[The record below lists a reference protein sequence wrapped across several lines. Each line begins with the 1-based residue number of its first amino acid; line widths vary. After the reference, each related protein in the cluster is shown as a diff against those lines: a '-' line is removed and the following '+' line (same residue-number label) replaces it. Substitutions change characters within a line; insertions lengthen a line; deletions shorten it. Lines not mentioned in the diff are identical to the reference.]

1 VSSSFSGT
9 DNSIDIPSLLA
20 TSENNAI
27 EIHANGFLHH
37 WDETPAWQIQIDRIR
52 LSEQS
57 ATLLNDIIADQKTVS
72 FISNLGTINL
82 TGQSEG
88 LGHSIDSEIH
98 LQSDAGDVDA
108 DFNMNQQKQF
118 MPLYEQMEREIY
130 QVNRNA
136 RALANEVEKKKNP
149 SDRDYEIA
157 ASALSNTRV
166 REGEIEAK
174 YFEKFSKILSKKQL
188 FQLKQTERKFTQEM
202 LSKKRK
208 RQ

>member
-1 VSSSFSGT
+1 MKR
-9 DNSIDIPSLLA
+9 LL
-20 TSENNAI
+20 TI
-27 EIHANGFLHH
+27 LI
-37 WDETPAWQIQIDRIR
+37 
-52 LSEQS
+52 
-57 ATLLNDIIADQKTVS
+57 ATLVIAGAMTAQNKGRSKFATDMYQAKHEMIIEE
-72 FISNLGTINL
+72 LGL
-82 TGQSEG
+82 TQT
-88 LGHSIDSEIH
+88 
-98 LQSDAGDVDA
+98 
-108 DFNMNQQKQF
+108 QQKQF

-149 SDRDYEIA
+149 SDRDYEVA

-166 REGEIEAK
+166 QEGDIEAK

>member
-1 VSSSFSGT
+1 MKRIVSILILALALTTTLTAQNNGRTKFAT
-9 DNSIDIPSLLA
+9 DMYQAKHEMI
-20 TSENNAI
+20 
-27 EIHANGFLHH
+27 
-37 WDETPAWQIQIDRIR
+37 IQ
-52 LSEQS
+52 E
-57 ATLLNDIIADQKTVS
+57 V
-72 FISNLGTINL
+72 GL
-82 TGQSEG
+82 TQT
-88 LGHSIDSEIH
+88 
-98 LQSDAGDVDA
+98 
-108 DFNMNQQKQF
+108 QQKQF

-149 SDRDYEIA
+149 SDRDYEVA

-166 REGEIEAK
+166 QEGDIEAK